1 MIRFICLVLAL
12 ILMFTC
18 CASAEDNGD
27 DVVEIMLSGMS
38 LRDKVAQMMIASFRI
53 GKEVPETEAAAET
66 EEQTEPPA
74 ETEEETDVPAETGAQ
89 TEEST
94 DSVVFVE
101 RGPGA

>member
-12 ILMFTC
+12 ILMFTR

-53 GKEVPETEAAAET
+53 WKEVSET
-66 EEQTEPPA
+66 
-74 ETEEETDVPAETGAQ
+74 
-89 TEEST
+89 
-94 DSVVFVE
+94 
-101 RGPGA
+101 

>member
-53 GKEVPETEAAAET
+53 WKEVPEPEGAAELLL
-66 EEQTEPPA
+66 
-74 ETEEETDVPAETGAQ
+74 
-89 TEEST
+89 
-94 DSVVFVE
+94 
-101 RGPGA
+101 